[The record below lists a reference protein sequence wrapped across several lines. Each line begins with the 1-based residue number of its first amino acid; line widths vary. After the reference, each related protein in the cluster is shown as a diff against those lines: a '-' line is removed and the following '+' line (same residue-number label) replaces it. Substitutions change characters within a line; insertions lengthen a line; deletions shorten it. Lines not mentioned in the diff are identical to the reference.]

1 MRRHLSD
8 SMDEMKARTSGD
20 TGSSQAQGAT
30 STKTSEEGMGLTWS
44 RRKGQTRGSGPK
56 EQGQHTIQEDQK
68 SQWSLALRTWQ
79 GPLWLKEAFERHP
92 PPHSILKCMKMYS
105 LVSSNLPSFPFLCFS
120 TFVPF
125 LFPDFFFFFFSLP
138 TEVGPCSLLEVNTAS
153 GTWRLTH
160 ISLSEGENWDP
171 ERWNN
176 IFKAMWI
183 FSGRAKARSIS
194 SLFPAS
200 LPHQA
205 HANQKQILRIL

>member
-30 STKTSEEGMGLTWS
+30 STKTSEQGVGLTWS

-56 EQGQHTIQEDQK
+56 EQGQHIIQEDQK

-79 GPLWLKEAFERHP
+79 GPVWLKEAFEKHP
-92 PPHSILKCMKMYS
+92 PTPLYFKMYEN
-105 LVSSNLPSFPFLCFS
+105 VFTGFFQPPFLS
-120 TFVPF
+120 
-125 LFPDFFFFFFSLP
+125 FFMFFNLCSFFIPWLFFFFSLP
-138 TEVGPCSLLEVNTAS
+138 TEVGPCSLLEVNTAA